1 MLERAAID
9 SMEGFIQLPHINVHK
24 CVWIFIRRL
33 CNLFAIQG
41 SQLDKNDTW
50 SDSLVVLQ

>member
-1 MLERAAID
+1 MERAAID
-9 SMEGFIQLPHINVHK
+9 SIEGFIQLPHINFHK
-24 CVWIFIRRL
+24 CVHIFIRRL

-50 SDSLVVLQ
+50 SESAVVLL

>member
-1 MLERAAID
+1 MERASID
-9 SMEGFIQLPHINVHK
+9 SMGGFIQLPHINVHK

-50 SDSLVVLQ
+50 GDSLVVLQ